1 MFTRMFQI
9 VLFFSINDVLDF
21 LKFLLKLF
29 FFYHLFFFKILGASF
44 HLEALGNGLIGLVE
58 GRTLP
63 SIAS

>member
-9 VLFFSINDVLDF
+9 FLFFSLKDVLDF

-29 FFYHLFFFKILGASF
+29 FFYHLFFFKILRAPF
-44 HLEALGNGLIGLVE
+44 HLEALGNDLIGLVE

-63 SIAS
+63 SNAS